1 MGSVGCNWTFQNCH
15 GQFNWLHPKTLPKLS
30 NIHKHKIREL
40 LEINNLEKKAAEYDK
55 SIEVLNRGHIVK
67 TNSWKPL
74 FHKINMV
81 HHTNAVKYMLLR
93 VNVNYIIYI
102 NTCVEPQ
109 KKQLVGYCSNEMV
122 GSYVISHRT

>member
-1 MGSVGCNWTFQNCH
+1 M
-15 GQFNWLHPKTLPKLS
+15 
-30 NIHKHKIREL
+30 